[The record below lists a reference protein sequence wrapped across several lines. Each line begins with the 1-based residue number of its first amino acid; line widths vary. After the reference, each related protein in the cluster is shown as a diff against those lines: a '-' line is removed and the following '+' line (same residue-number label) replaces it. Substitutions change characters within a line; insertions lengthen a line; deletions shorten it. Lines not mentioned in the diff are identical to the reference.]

1 MGELV
6 EFEGRNRVLGLRELE
21 NKLLLCPTDEQFR
34 RVRHAHTTA
43 GRPPRSMRAMRAV
56 WGCMLSLSMQQSLKH
71 ADIQSH
77 AAGVH
82 VQTRCMQH

>member
-34 RVRHAHTTA
+34 RVRHAHTRLA
-43 GRPPRSMRAMRAV
+43 A
-56 WGCMLSLSMQQSLKH
+56 QS
-71 ADIQSH
+71 
-77 AAGVH
+77 AACVLYK
-82 VQTRCMQH
+82 VAAIP

>member
-34 RVRHAHTTA
+34 RVRHARTTA
-43 GRPPRSMRAMRAV
+43 GSPPCSMRAV
-56 WGCMLSLSMQQSLKH
+56 WGCMQSLSMQQSLQH

>member
-34 RVRHAHTTA
+34 RVRHART
-43 GRPPRSMRAMRAV
+43 GLP
-56 WGCMLSLSMQQSLKH
+56 
-71 ADIQSH
+71 
-77 AAGVH
+77 AACVLYK
-82 VQTRCMQH
+82 VAAIP